1 MLMSSNI
8 CVERGTTYIGYEQSL
23 KNVSTTVSTT
33 TITTVAT
40 AAAAAAAATTTIII
54 ITKNATVI
62 AEKFVSEGQYLFL

>member
-23 KNVSTTVSTT
+23 KNVSTTVSTS

-40 AAAAAAAATTTIII
+40 AAAATTTIII

-62 AEKFVSEGQYLFL
+62 AEKFVSEGQYLFM